1 MLSWN
6 ELGVITLVLSGIVVL
21 FSFIT
26 GLMGISI
33 KLKFQL
39 IRIFLLELLFKKNT
53 TKKFYRALV
62 SIWEYLSLK
71 LLSFLKMNKHQSLR
85 LSQQGIQI
93 NFFLSSIALSILLIQ
108 LYTNDLT
115 SKYVVN
121 HSSDSLSVFYR
132 LTAAWAGSSG
142 SLLFWY
148 FLLTLFSFLLLYKDK
163 QHLYNRLPIAV
174 IILSSLQML
183 FIFLMLFYED
193 AQPFLEYHVPMK
205 AGRGLNPLLLHWAMI
220 IHPPILYIGYVSFAI
235 PFTIYMS
242 AVISG
247 NMKDDL
253 MPLFR
258 KWTLFSWFFLGF
270 GILLG
275 SKWAYEELGWGG
287 YWAWDPVENASLMP
301 FILSTAFLHSLIVQ
315 HHRGMLRSW
324 NLLLITLTY
333 HFCLLGTWITRSGV
347 IEGPHSFAKSDIG
360 IPMIIFIGLSF
371 LYFIRFLYFKRNVLK
386 SKDQLE
392 AVTSKEGS
400 ILLNNFI
407 MLIAVIIVLLGVF
420 SPLIPYHCSFENG
433 FQCFKSEWKPTTY
446 NKIMV
451 PIGILILFLMGASPL
466 LSWRKPMD
474 VIFVKTLKNP
484 IISGIWGGILY
495 SFVYFFYL
503 RPFVKLENSPW
514 GLQIIADIFSILTV
528 SIGIFVISGIIQ
540 EYYRAV
546 KTRKQ
551 RLKETTTKAIFE
563 LIRRNQRRYGGYLVH
578 LSIVFLFIGYSGG
591 AFKTEYQIQFHYY
604 LMPVH
609 PGSSY
614 VYYYSG
620 DKAYIQGYVI
630 EARELFIRPHF
641 EPNADKTNP
650 IYMTVSQEAH
660 YRINPDEFIPLITV
674 SKSDPYEFANQPSSF
689 TEKLLK
695 FTTGFI
701 LDGRMTTERRFYPQ
715 VYPYTGDLLR
725 NQMGFGERLATSEP
739 DIKSSWTE
747 DLYIQVGAV
756 YDPIRNRTPDLASM
770 FEYYYYELDK
780 NYNAYQMLFP
790 SSLVVDLHIW
800 INPLVKFIWFGTT
813 LFFISGLIVLLP
825 FTNNREQSKE

>member
-1 MLSWN
+1 MLTWN
-6 ELGVITLVLSGIVVL
+6 ELGVITLLVSSIMVI
-21 FSFIT
+21 FSLII
-26 GLMGISI
+26 GLAGISI

-39 IRIFLLELLFKKNT
+39 IRILLLELLVDKK
-53 TKKFYRALV
+53 KVFKFYKMIV
-62 SIWEYLSLK
+62 GFWEFLSLK
-71 LLSFLKMNKHQSLR
+71 LLSFLKINKNIALR
-85 LSQQGIQI
+85 LSQQAIFV
-93 NFFLSSIALSILLIQ
+93 NFFLAAIALLILLIQ

-121 HSSDSLSVFYR
+121 HSSDSLSIFYR

-148 FLLTLFSFLLLYKDK
+148 FLLTLFSALVLYKDK
-163 QHLYNRLPIAV
+163 LHLYNRLPIA
-174 IILSSLQML
+174 IIVLGSLQFL

-193 AQPFLEYHVPMK
+193 AQPFLEYHIPMK

-235 PFTIYMS
+235 PFTIYIS

-258 KWTLFSWFFLGF
+258 RWTLFSWFFLGF

-315 HHRGMLRSW
+315 HHRGMLKYW

-371 LYFIRFLYFKRNVLK
+371 LYFVRFLYFKRNVLK
-386 SKDQLE
+386 PKDQLE

-407 MLIAVIIVLLGVF
+407 MLISVLIVLIGVF
-420 SPLIPYHCSFENG
+420 SPLIPYNCTFENG
-433 FQCFKSEWKPTTY
+433 FQCFKTEWKPTTY

-466 LSWRKPMD
+466 LAWRKPMD
-474 VIFVKTLKNP
+474 IVFAKTLKKP
-484 IISGIWGGILY
+484 IIAGIWGGIIY
-495 SFVYFFYL
+495 AFVYFFYL
-503 RPFVKLENSPW
+503 RPFVRLNNSPW
-514 GLQIIADIFSILTV
+514 GFQIIADIFSILTV
-528 SIGIFVISGIIQ
+528 SLGIFIVAGIIQ
-540 EYYRAV
+540 EYYRAIHA
-546 KTRKQ
+546 RKV
-551 RLKETTTKAIFE
+551 RLGETTTQAIIN

-578 LSIVFLFIGYSGG
+578 LAVVFLFIGYSGG

-604 LMPVH
+604 LMPTEA
-609 PGSSY
+609 GSPY

-620 DKAYIQGYVI
+620 DKAYIQGYTI
-630 EARELFIRPHF
+630 EARELFIRPYF
-641 EPNADKTNP
+641 EPNADPSNP

-660 YRINPDEFIPLITV
+660 YRINPKEFLPVFTI
-674 SKSDPYEFANQPSSF
+674 SMGNPYDFANQPPSL
-689 TEKLLK
+689 TERLLK
-695 FTTGFI
+695 FSTGFI

-715 VYPYTGDLLR
+715 VYPYTGELIR
-725 NQMGFGERLATSEP
+725 NEMGFGERLVTSEP

-747 DLYIQVGAV
+747 DLYIQVGSV
-756 YDPIRNRTPDLASM
+756 FDPIRNRTPDIASM
-770 FEYYYYELDK
+770 FEYYYYELNRDS
-780 NYNAYQMLFP
+780 NAYSMLFP

-813 LFFISGLIVLLP
+813 LFFLSGLIVLLP
-825 FTNNREQSKE
+825 IIELKNKE

>member
-1 MLSWN
+1 M
-6 ELGVITLVLSGIVVL
+6 IVG
-21 FSFIT
+21 F
-26 GLMGISI
+26 
-33 KLKFQL
+33 
-39 IRIFLLELLFKKNT
+39 
-53 TKKFYRALV
+53 
-62 SIWEYLSLK
+62 WEFLSLK
-71 LLSFLKMNKHQSLR
+71 LLSFLKINKNIALR
-85 LSQQGIQI
+85 LSQQAIFV
-93 NFFLSSIALSILLIQ
+93 NFFLAAIALLILLIQ

-121 HSSDSLSVFYR
+121 HSSDSLSIFYR

-148 FLLTLFSFLLLYKDK
+148 FLLTLFSAFVLYKDK
-163 QHLYNRLPIAV
+163 LHLYNRLPIA
-174 IILSSLQML
+174 IIVLGSLQFL

-193 AQPFLEYHVPMK
+193 AQPFLEYHIPMK

-258 KWTLFSWFFLGF
+258 RWTLFSWFFLGF

-315 HHRGMLRSW
+315 HHRGMLKYW

-371 LYFIRFLYFKRNVLK
+371 LYFVRFLYFKRNVLK
-386 SKDQLE
+386 PKDQLE

-407 MLIAVIIVLLGVF
+407 MLISVLIVLIGVF
-420 SPLIPYHCSFENG
+420 SPLIPYNCTFENG
-433 FQCFKSEWKPTTY
+433 FQCFKTEWKPTTY

-466 LSWRKPMD
+466 LAWRKPMD
-474 VIFVKTLKNP
+474 IVFAKTLKKP
-484 IISGIWGGILY
+484 IIAGIWGGIIY
-495 SFVYFFYL
+495 AFVYFFYL
-503 RPFVKLENSPW
+503 RPFVRLNNSPW
-514 GLQIIADIFSILTV
+514 GFQGIADIFSILTV
-528 SIGIFVISGIIQ
+528 SLGIFIVAGIIQ
-540 EYYRAV
+540 EYYRAIHA
-546 KTRKQ
+546 RKV
-551 RLKETTTKAIFE
+551 RLEETTTQAIIN
-563 LIRRNQRRYGGYLVH
+563 LIHRNQRRYGGYLVH
-578 LSIVFLFIGYSGG
+578 LAVVFLFIGYSGG

-604 LMPVH
+604 LMPIEA
-609 PGSSY
+609 GFSY

-620 DKAYIQGYVI
+620 DKAYIQGYTI
-630 EARELFIRPHF
+630 EARELFIRPYF
-641 EPNADKTNP
+641 EPNADPSNP

-660 YRINPDEFIPLITV
+660 YRINPKEFLPVFTV
-674 SKSDPYEFANQPSSF
+674 SMGNPYDFANQLPSLA
-689 TEKLLK
+689 ERLLK
-695 FTTGFI
+695 FSTGFI
-701 LDGRMTTERRFYPQ
+701 LDGRMTTEIRFYPQ
-715 VYPYTGDLLR
+715 VYPYTGELMR
-725 NQMGFGERLATSEP
+725 NEMGFGERLVTSEP

-747 DLYIQVGAV
+747 DLYIQVGSV
-756 YDPIRNRTPDLASM
+756 FDPLRNRTPDIASM
-770 FEYYYYELDK
+770 FEYYYYELNRDS
-780 NYNAYQMLFP
+780 NAYSMLFP

-813 LFFISGLIVLLP
+813 LFFLSGLIVLLP
-825 FTNNREQSKE
+825 IIELKNKE

>member
-1 MLSWN
+1 MLTWN
-6 ELGVITLVLSGIVVL
+6 ELGVITLLVSSIIVIFSLIIGLS
-21 FSFIT
+21 
-26 GLMGISI
+26 GISI

-39 IRIFLLELLFKKNT
+39 IRILLLELLVDKK
-53 TKKFYRALV
+53 KVFKFYKMIV
-62 SIWEYLSLK
+62 GFWEFLSLK
-71 LLSFLKMNKHQSLR
+71 LLSFLKINKNIALR
-85 LSQQGIQI
+85 LSQQAIFV
-93 NFFLSSIALSILLIQ
+93 NFFLAAIALFILLIQ

-121 HSSDSLSVFYR
+121 HSSDSLSIFYR

-148 FLLTLFSFLLLYKDK
+148 FLLTLFSALVLYKDK
-163 QHLYNRLPIAV
+163 LHLYNRLPIA
-174 IILSSLQML
+174 IIVLGSLQFL

-193 AQPFLEYHVPMK
+193 AQPFLEYHIPMK

-258 KWTLFSWFFLGF
+258 RWTLFSWFFLGF

-315 HHRGMLRSW
+315 HHRGMLKYW

-371 LYFIRFLYFKRNVLK
+371 LYFVRFLYFKRNVLK
-386 SKDQLE
+386 PKDQLE

-407 MLIAVIIVLLGVF
+407 MLISVLIVLIGVF
-420 SPLIPYHCSFENG
+420 SPLIPYNCTFENG
-433 FQCFKSEWKPTTY
+433 FQCFKTEWKPTTY

-466 LSWRKPMD
+466 LAWRKPMD
-474 VIFVKTLKNP
+474 IVFAKTLKKP
-484 IISGIWGGILY
+484 IIAGIWGGIIY
-495 SFVYFFYL
+495 AFVYFFYL
-503 RPFVKLENSPW
+503 RPFVRLNNSPW
-514 GLQIIADIFSILTV
+514 GFQIIADIFSILTV
-528 SIGIFVISGIIQ
+528 SLGIFIVAGIIQ
-540 EYYRAV
+540 EYYRAIHA
-546 KTRKQ
+546 RKV
-551 RLKETTTKAIFE
+551 RLEETTTQAIIN

-578 LSIVFLFIGYSGG
+578 LAVVFLFIGYSGG

-604 LMPVH
+604 LMPIEA
-609 PGSSY
+609 GSSY

-620 DKAYIQGYVI
+620 DKAYIQGYTI
-630 EARELFIRPHF
+630 EARELFIRPYF
-641 EPNADKTNP
+641 EPNADPSNP

-660 YRINPDEFIPLITV
+660 YRINPKEFLPVFTV
-674 SKSDPYEFANQPSSF
+674 SMGNPYDFANQPPSLA
-689 TEKLLK
+689 ERLLK
-695 FTTGFI
+695 FSTGFI

-715 VYPYTGDLLR
+715 VYPYTGELMR
-725 NQMGFGERLATSEP
+725 NEMGFGERLVTSEP

-747 DLYIQVGAV
+747 DLYIQVGSV
-756 YDPIRNRTPDLASM
+756 FDPLRNRTPDIASM
-770 FEYYYYELDK
+770 FEYYYYELNRDS
-780 NYNAYQMLFP
+780 NAYSMLFP

-813 LFFISGLIVLLP
+813 LFFLSGLIVLLP
-825 FTNNREQSKE
+825 IIELKNKE